1 MKKSQNI
8 MSMIVDKPCFQQ
20 SMAYGNFK
28 DSDKILRYKVF
39 NIAKNQKYDEISKRS
54 CFNGL

>member
-8 MSMIVDKPCFQQ
+8 MSMIVDKPCFQHC
-20 SMAYGNFK
+20 MDYGNFK
-28 DSDKILRYKVF
+28 DSDKILRYKAF